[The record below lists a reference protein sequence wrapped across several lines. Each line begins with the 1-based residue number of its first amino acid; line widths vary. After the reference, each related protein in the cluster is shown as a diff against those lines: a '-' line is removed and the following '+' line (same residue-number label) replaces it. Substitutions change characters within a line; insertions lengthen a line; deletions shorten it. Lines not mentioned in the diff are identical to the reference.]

1 MAETAECTGSALS
14 QKGAIIM
21 NIIELPVSQLK
32 EAPWNANQMDETTE
46 RKLKESLRN
55 FGLVQPL
62 VVRNI
67 GNSSYEVLSGNH
79 RLKLL
84 QELNFTSVPCIVVDL
99 NDAGAMLLAE
109 TLNNLHG
116 EDDLSLKG
124 SLLEKILADIPQDK
138 VLSILPETA
147 NSLQALSSLGQSDL
161 AQHLKAWEE
170 SRSARLKHLQLQL
183 TIPQLEVI
191 EEAIKIAMPEVKKLG
206 LKSFNQR
213 STAVFLI
220 CKSYIEGVNDHE

>member
-1 MAETAECTGSALS
+1 
-14 QKGAIIM
+14 M
-21 NIIELPVSQLK
+21 NIIELPISQLK
-32 EAPWNANQMDETTE
+32 EAPWNANQMDQATE
-46 RKLKESLRN
+46 DKLKESLRN

-62 VVRNI
+62 VVRSV

-79 RLKLL
+79 RLRLL
-84 QELNFTSVPCIVVDL
+84 NDMHFTSVPCMVVSLD
-99 NDAGAMLLAE
+99 DARSMLLAE

-116 EDDLSLKG
+116 EDNLALKG

-147 NSLQALSSLGQSDL
+147 TSLQSLSSLGQTDM

-170 SRSARLKHLQLQL
+170 SRSARLKHMQLQL
-183 TIPQLEVI
+183 TIPQLELV
-191 EEAIKIAMPEVKKLG
+191 EEAIKAVMPEVKILG